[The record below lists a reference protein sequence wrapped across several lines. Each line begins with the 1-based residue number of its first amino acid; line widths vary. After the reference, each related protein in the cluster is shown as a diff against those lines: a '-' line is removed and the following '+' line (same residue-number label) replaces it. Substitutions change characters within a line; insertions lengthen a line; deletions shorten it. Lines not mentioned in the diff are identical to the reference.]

1 MENEKIIELKKNIN
15 AMDMCLTTG
24 KTFCPLK
31 CDHCAWNVNEVR
43 TATLFAE
50 FANEY
55 SQKKEEESDV
65 Q

>member
-24 KTFCPLK
+24 KTFCPLT
-31 CDHCAWNVNEVR
+31 CDRCAWNVDVER

-55 SQKKEEESDV
+55 TKKKEEQDV
-65 Q
+65 